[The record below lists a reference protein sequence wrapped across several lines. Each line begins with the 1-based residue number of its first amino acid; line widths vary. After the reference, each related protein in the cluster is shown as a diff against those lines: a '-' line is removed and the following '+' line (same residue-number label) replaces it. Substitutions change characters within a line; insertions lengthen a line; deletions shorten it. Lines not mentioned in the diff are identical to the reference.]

1 MRTELPTCKRCCFCM
16 PLRYG
21 LLSWGYFRFV
31 ISGLFL
37 VGLTVGFVGL
47 ITAENGFRELVSII
61 VVGVL
66 LLSTLTDFVLNFLF
80 ILGGH
85 KKDVRL
91 LRSYYVY
98 SIVLCVLTIVL
109 GIASSVH
116 TMMML
121 KMFSFSNSFDVS
133 FYLWIMLVDTATFI
147 AQVLIQIY
155 FLLLVRS
162 EIIKLRSNC
171 EFRFVNL
178 TAEGECTLKCTENSV
193 NNEEGQN

>member
-1 MRTELPTCKRCCFCM
+1 MRTELPTCRRCCFCL

-31 ISGLFL
+31 ISGMFL
-37 VGLTVGFVGL
+37 VGLTIGFVGL
-47 ITAENGFRELVSII
+47 VTAEDSYRELGSII
-61 VVGVL
+61 VVGIL

-91 LRSYYVY
+91 LKSYYVY
-98 SIVLCVLTIVL
+98 SIVLCVLTILL
-109 GIASSVH
+109 GTTSSVH
-116 TMMML
+116 TVMIF
-121 KMFSFSNSFDVS
+121 KMTSFDLS
-133 FYLWIMLVDTATFI
+133 FFFWVILADMASFI

-178 TAEGECTLKCTENSV
+178 ASEGECTLKCTEIGL
-193 NNEEGQN
+193 NNEEGRIQ

>member
-1 MRTELPTCKRCCFCM
+1 MYSEVPTCRRCCFCV

-21 LLSWGYFRFV
+21 LIAWGYIRLV
-31 ISGLFL
+31 ISLLFL
-37 VGLTVGFVGL
+37 VGLTIGFVGVL
-47 ITAENGFRELVSII
+47 TAEDKYREMGTII
-61 VVGVL
+61 ILGIL

-85 KKDVRL
+85 KKDVKL

-98 SIVLCVLTIVL
+98 SIVLCVLTVL
-109 GIASSVH
+109 LGTTSTIHTLMLFRISSVD
-116 TMMML
+116 
-121 KMFSFSNSFDVS
+121 FSFFFWVILADTGSF
-133 FYLWIMLVDTATFI
+133 F

-178 TAEGECTLKCTENSV
+178 AAEGECTLKCTEIGDND
-193 NNEEGQN
+193 EEGRQ